1 MIFVNAK
8 TELLTLRIPS
18 DVKAL
23 LEQKARLQ
31 DISVNDYVKA
41 LIVEDAKKT
50 LREEYMDQ
58 EHRNAP

>member
-1 MIFVNAK
+1 MNAK